1 VGAMYA
7 NSEKLDM
14 VSVSYKGGAPLM
26 TDVVSGVTTVGIT
39 SILTARNFMDSGRL
53 TPLAVTSAQ
62 RSAAVPNVPTMQEAG
77 VKDFEITQ
85 SYAMYA
91 PSKTPKAILNAMQK
105 AVHQV
110 AMSPDMKAALADQ
123 AAWPV
128 AQPVDEFN
136 ERIKKEAA
144 FLQDLAKRINL
155 QGD

>member
-1 VGAMYA
+1 
-7 NSEKLDM
+7 
-14 VSVSYKGGAPLM
+14 
-26 TDVVSGVTTVGIT
+26 
-39 SILTARNFMDSGRL
+39 
-53 TPLAVTSAQ
+53 
-62 RSAAVPNVPTMQEAG
+62 MQEAG

-91 PSKTPKAILNAMQK
+91 SSKVPKPILEAMQK

-110 AMSPDMKAALADQ
+110 AMSADMKAALADQ

-136 ERIKKEAA
+136 ERIKKESA
-144 FLQDLAKRINL
+144 FLQDLAKKINL